1 MSGETYSEAE
11 CMEAAE
17 SESFYDLYIATE
29 GLLCLGSVCFR
40 DAVKDGYCEECN
52 PNKSEVPA
60 TRKLSP
66 KKKVAKTSPR
76 VVVATP
82 SRERKGKHCAERG
95 CRKMAFSGMTYCY
108 QCAVKHKLITH
119 GHYSMCKEEGCEM
132 QIRKGGYCQR
142 HGKEH
147 GVAPRKQ
154 CEADGCTRQAK
165 KQGRCRHHLRE
176 LGIDED
182 YRKCLM
188 EGCDKHGDKGGG
200 YCYTH
205 ARQFNVLFPSLAAR
219 LSSSSSSR
227 SSSSS
232 GNQVA

>member
-1 MSGETYSEAE
+1 
-11 CMEAAE
+11 MEAAE

-95 CRKMAFSGMTYCY
+95 CRKVAFSTMTYCY

-119 GHYSMCKEEGCEM
+119 GHYRMCKEEGCTR
-132 QIRKGGYCQR
+132 QAQKGGYC
-142 HGKEH
+142 G
-147 GVAPRKQ
+147 
-154 CEADGCTRQAK
+154 
-165 KQGRCRHHLRE
+165 HHLRE

-219 LSSSSSSR
+219 LSSSSSS

-232 GNQVA
+232 GGNQVA

>member
-1 MSGETYSEAE
+1 
-11 CMEAAE
+11 MEAAE

-60 TRKLSP
+60 TRKLST
-66 KKKVAKTSPR
+66 KKKVTKTSPR

-95 CRKMAFSGMTYCY
+95 CRKVAFSTMTYCY
-108 QCAVKHKLITH
+108 KCAVKHKLITH

-132 QIRKGGYCQR
+132 QIRKGGYCRR

-147 GVAPRKQ
+147 DVAPPKQCEADDCTRQAQKGGYCKRHGKEHDIVRAPPKQ
-154 CEADGCTRQAK
+154 CEADGCTRQA
-165 KQGRCRHHLRE
+165 
-176 LGIDED
+176 
-182 YRKCLM
+182 
-188 EGCDKHGDKGGG
+188 
-200 YCYTH
+200 
-205 ARQFNVLFPSLAAR
+205 
-219 LSSSSSSR
+219 
-227 SSSSS
+227 
-232 GNQVA
+232 